1 MLSSASK
8 KDLLSLVSEL
18 GKEAELIRKSN
29 IEIELKEDSSPI
41 TKADL
46 LINEELNKFFSSTQF
61 KNIISEENAEVPYKE
76 RKKWEIFW
84 CIDPIDGTKEY
95 ISGGSDY
102 TINIALC
109 KKDRPIFSIVYAPAR
124 EELFVA
130 EKDQG
135 ATKNGTKIVID
146 RKISSLVHLVAS
158 KSHLNKKTED
168 YIEKISSGHNVN
180 LLQFGSS
187 LKICKI
193 AEGAAHLY
201 PRFGPTMEW
210 DTCAADLVLTEA
222 GGFLVDMQ
230 KNKLLYNKQNLLNP
244 YFISSVSKKLIL

>member
-1 MLSSASK
+1 MLSSTIK
-8 KDLLSLVSEL
+8 KNLLSIVCNL

-29 IEIELKEDSSPI
+29 YEIGLKEDSSPI

-46 LINEELNKFFSSTQF
+46 LINEELNKFFLSTQF
-61 KNIISEENAEVPYKE
+61 KNVISEENAEVPYEE
-76 RKKWEIFW
+76 RKKWEFFW

-109 KKDRPIFSIVYAPAR
+109 KKDRPIFSVVYAPAR

-135 ATKNGTKIVID
+135 ATKNNKKITVDTKTSDV
-146 RKISSLVHLVAS
+146 VYLVAS
-158 KSHLNKKTED
+158 KSHLNKETQD
-168 YIEKISSGHNVN
+168 YINMISSDHNID

-193 AEGAAHLY
+193 AEGTAHLY

-210 DTCAADLVLTEA
+210 DTCAADLVITEA
-222 GGFLVDMQ
+222 GGFLVDLE
-230 KNKLLYNKQNLLNP
+230 KNRLLYNKQNLLNP
-244 YFISSVSKKLIL
+244 FFISSVSKKLIL

>member
-1 MLSSASK
+1 MLSTSCK
-8 KDLLSLVSEL
+8 KDLLSLVSDL

-29 IEIELKEDSSPI
+29 VEIELKEDSSPI

-46 LINEELNKFFSSTQF
+46 LINEELNKFFLSTHF
-61 KNIISEENAEVPYKE
+61 KNVISEENAEIPYKE
-76 RKKWEIFW
+76 RKKWEFFW

-95 ISGGSDY
+95 IAGGSDY

-109 KKDRPIFSIVYAPAR
+109 IKDRPVFSIVYAPAR

-135 ATKNGTKIVID
+135 ATKNK
-146 RKISSLVHLVAS
+146 RKISVESKTSNLLRIVAS
-158 KSHLNKKTED
+158 KSHMNSETTE
-168 YIEKISSGHNVN
+168 YIEKQKESNKIK

-187 LKICKI
+187 LKICKV
-193 AEGAAHLY
+193 AEGIADLY

-210 DTCAADLVLTEA
+210 DTCAADLIVSEA
-222 GGFLVDMQ
+222 GGGIYNIEQEVL
-230 KNKLLYNKQNLLNP
+230 KYNKKNLINP
-244 YFISSVSKKLIL
+244 YFIVS

>member
-1 MLSSASK
+1 M
-8 KDLLSLVSEL
+8 V
-18 GKEAELIRKSN
+18 
-29 IEIELKEDSSPI
+29 
-41 TKADL
+41 
-46 LINEELNKFFSSTQF
+46 Q
-61 KNIISEENAEVPYKE
+61 KNIFS
-76 RKKWEIFW
+76 
-84 CIDPIDGTKEY
+84 
-95 ISGGSDY
+95 GSDY

-109 KKDRPIFSIVYAPAR
+109 KKDRPIFSIIMHLLG
-124 EELFVA
+124 ELFVA
-130 EKDQG
+130 DKYQG
-135 ATKNGTKIVID
+135 ATKNGEKIVID
-146 RKISSLVHLVAS
+146 SKISNLVHLVAS

-168 YIEKISSGHNVN
+168 YIEKISSGHNIN

-222 GGFLVDMQ
+222 GGLLVDMQ
-230 KNKLLYNKQNLLNP
+230 KNRLLYNKQNLLNP

>member
-1 MLSSASK
+1 MLSSVIK
-8 KDLLSLVSEL
+8 KDLLSIVCNL

-29 IEIELKEDSSPI
+29 FEIDLKEDSSPI

-135 ATKNGTKIVID
+135 ATKNN
-146 RKISSLVHLVAS
+146 RKILVDNNTSNLVRLVAS
-158 KSHLNKKTED
+158 KSHLNKKTQD
-168 YIEKISSGHNVN
+168 YIDMISSDQDVS

-193 AEGAAHLY
+193 AEGEAHLY

-210 DTCAADLVLTEA
+210 DTCAAQLILEEA
-222 GGFLVDMQ
+222 GGT
-230 KNKLLYNKQNLLNP
+230 LLDINNECLKYNKIDLLNP
-244 YFISSVSKKLIL
+244 YFIASS